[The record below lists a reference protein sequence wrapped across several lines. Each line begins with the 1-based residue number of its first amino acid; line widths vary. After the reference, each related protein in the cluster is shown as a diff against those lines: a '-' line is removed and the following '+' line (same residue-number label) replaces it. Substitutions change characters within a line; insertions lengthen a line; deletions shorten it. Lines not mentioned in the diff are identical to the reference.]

1 MSGLALTLP
10 SQLSCVADS
19 NVSAPDHET
28 IQSER
33 AAESPHDIRQHLTI
47 LFQTVRIKRRHDAAP
62 AEILDSDDDL
72 SDVQALPGPRALSQ
86 ILNPTDDQIRSQPP
100 TVMPECRNRSIR
112 RHQQREH
119 VKAIAGVVAYQHGT
133 RPNDVLNIHADIG
146 VAPQPAIDHRLAGPI
161 KGGTVTE
168 QPVVRSS
175 RDHMTLGI
183 LHMHDAVSLDAEWSD
198 TRML

>member
-1 MSGLALTLP
+1 MSTSACRGLA
-10 SQLSCVADS
+10 
-19 NVSAPDHET
+19 
-28 IQSER
+28 
-33 AAESPHDIRQHLTI
+33 RQVL
-47 LFQTVRIKRRHDAAP
+47 
-62 AEILDSDDDL
+62 EILEIGET
-72 SDVQALPGPRALSQ
+72 DVDADRRGAAGTSRTQPLA
-86 ILNPTDDQIRSQPP
+86 PP

-183 LHMHDAVSLDAEWSD
+183 LHMHDTISFDTERADACVF
-198 TRML
+198 